1 MSLSPHMDISQNSKA
16 DQNHNSTA
24 VPEYESLPQFGI
36 ASTTAYQLLHDE
48 TQLDTDPTLNLTSF
62 IHSWMPEEA
71 NRLIMENIHKSQIG
85 SNEHSNATIIHNR
98 CISMLA
104 SLWKAPSGKA
114 IGTSTAGST
123 DAIMLGGLALKKRWQ
138 EARKAA
144 GKEYYHPNVVFG
156 SNAQLSLDQFSRH
169 FDVECRLVPVKASNN
184 YVMDPKDAI
193 QFVDEN
199 TIGIIVI
206 LGSSFTGHFENWTN
220 SNKPPGLDIPI
231 HVDGATGGFIAPF
244 IYPSLKWGFDIPR
257 VVSIN
262 TSGHKFALVYAGL
275 GWPASHIYAQMFN
288 FLNLGFD
295 GYRKIAIKDLHNARL
310 LSRALEENYFKVLS
324 SIHRVL
330 PGRHEDDDP
339 DSYEPGI
346 PLVAFKLSD
355 EFKDKYPH
363 AEQGQIQ
370 VNFILYN
377 NIVLIVTLMT
387 PLSKSMLR
395 KKRWIIPNLKGPDR
409 ESETEMLR
417 VVVRGTQSEDLTQ
430 RLIADIIT
438 TTESL
443 MQAQSTDQS
452 SSPNIGPEN

>member
-1 MSLSPHMDISQNSKA
+1 VLWRDESYLSKD
-16 DQNHNSTA
+16 
-24 VPEYESLPQFGI
+24 
-36 ASTTAYQLLHDE
+36 LH
-48 TQLDTDPTLNLTSF
+48 LKTL
-62 IHSWMPEEA
+62 A
-71 NRLIMENIHKSQIG
+71 K
-85 SNEHSNATIIHNR
+85 
-98 CISMLA
+98 
-104 SLWKAPSGKA
+104 
-114 IGTSTAGST
+114 
-123 DAIMLGGLALKKRWQ
+123 
-138 EARKAA
+138 
-144 GKEYYHPNVVFG
+144 
-156 SNAQLSLDQFSRH
+156 
-169 FDVECRLVPVKASNN
+169 
-184 YVMDPKDAI
+184 
-193 QFVDEN
+193 
-199 TIGIIVI
+199 
-206 LGSSFTGHFENWTN
+206 
-220 SNKPPGLDIPI
+220 
-231 HVDGATGGFIAPF
+231 
-244 IYPSLKWGFDIPR
+244 
-257 VVSIN
+257 
-262 TSGHKFALVYAGL
+262 
-275 GWPASHIYAQMFN
+275 PASHIYAQMFN

-339 DSYEPGI
+339 ESYEPGI

-370 VNFILYN
+370 
-377 NIVLIVTLMT
+377 
-387 PLSKSMLR
+387 SMLR